1 MKTELGV
8 GLDELR
14 QAFTRRGTVPKNHLL
29 YLEMLDGGKMELSYV
44 NPEKKPYK
52 MGVVD
57 SPLVSRQLMLQYLS
71 GAKPL
76 SPSLRDSCIEGF
88 INL

>member
-1 MKTELGV
+1 MGQDGVELCESG
-8 GLDELR
+8 
-14 QAFTRRGTVPKNHLL
+14 
-29 YLEMLDGGKMELSYV
+29 
-44 NPEKKPYK
+44 KKPYK